1 MDYLVP
7 FNPSLWMRAWLD
19 ESSAPKEFFSNK
31 FKVWAKATLW
41 NRFGISREDI
51 THSSCLAIYKYLV
64 SFEGEAQQFL

>member
-7 FNPSLWMRAWLD
+7 FNPSLWMRAWVD
-19 ESSAPKEFFSNK
+19 ESSAPKKFFSNK

-41 NRFGISREDI
+41 NRFGISRKDI